1 MSFLGDAQ
9 EFPAIVLT
17 ELHIEMLAL
26 NLQFFRLDDVIHF
39 PGSADSTAT
48 DLHNGS
54 KILVF
59 FIRPRN
65 GGVGKLAIL
74 PDSAG
79 RLPGGA
85 IFAHPCACSARC
97 PHGHRW
103 SVGVGTAVGVGVGVG
118 LPFTALRCPCNRW
131 GCDAV
136 RSIYNLVR
144 VFERTRSNMLRPID
158 PGSYQSPEGQRPA
171 AVTPPIEL
179 ERRAHDPYAAFRFG
193 GFSLFTAGNLL
204 SITGRLMLAVA
215 VEWELY
221 ARTHSATALGLV
233 GLAIAVPVVTLSLP
247 AGHLA
252 DRFSRRRII
261 LVAQI
266 FSALAS
272 AALALVSWRHLSIPP
287 IAPLRAGNHALA
299 AIATIFERH
308 RPTFHFD
315 DASIPLIYL
324 LLFIGGAAR
333 TFSWAARSSFF
344 PTLVSRDA
352 FANAVTWNNSVF
364 QIGSVVGPAISGLL
378 VAYLGFPFVYMLDA
392 LCAFSFFVLVLPIRR
407 STQLRDQTETGTW
420 KSLMAGI
427 RFVFSKKVILA
438 TITLDLFAVLLG
450 GATAL
455 LPIFADQI
463 LHCGPIGLGWMRA
476 APGVGAFVMALVVA
490 HVPPIKRAG
499 KTLFWCVTGF
509 GVVTILFGLSKAL
522 WLSLGLLFLIGAF
535 DSVSVIIRGSIVQ
548 LVTPDEVRG
557 RVSSVNNIFIGTSNE
572 FGALESGLTA
582 ALFGP
587 VISVVAGGIGT
598 ILVVLGVAFHWPESR
613 KIGTLDKTL
622 R

>member
-1 MSFLGDAQ
+1 M
-9 EFPAIVLT
+9 
-17 ELHIEMLAL
+17 
-26 NLQFFRLDDVIHF
+26 
-39 PGSADSTAT
+39 
-48 DLHNGS
+48 
-54 KILVF
+54 
-59 FIRPRN
+59 
-65 GGVGKLAIL
+65 
-74 PDSAG
+74 
-79 RLPGGA
+79 
-85 IFAHPCACSARC
+85 
-97 PHGHRW
+97 PH
-103 SVGVGTAVGVGVGVG
+103 
-118 LPFTALRCPCNRW
+118 
-131 GCDAV
+131 
-136 RSIYNLVR
+136 
-144 VFERTRSNMLRPID
+144 PID
-158 PGSYQSPEGQRPA
+158 PASYESPEGQRPA
-171 AVTPPIEL
+171 VPSSVGL

-204 SITGRLMLAVA
+204 SIIGRQMLAVA

-233 GLAIAVPVVTLSLP
+233 GLVIAIPVVALSLP

-252 DRFSRRRII
+252 DRFSRKHII
-261 LVAQI
+261 LVSHI

-272 AALALVSWRHLSIPP
+272 AALALVSWKHFSIPS
-287 IAPLRAGNHALA
+287 LRILREGNRVLA
-299 AIATIFERH
+299 AIATVFERH
-308 RPTFHFD
+308 HPAFHFN

-344 PTLVSRDA
+344 PTLVSRDS

-364 QIGSVVGPAISGLL
+364 QIGSVVGPGVSGLL
-378 VAYLGFPFVYMLDA
+378 VAHIGFPFVYLVDA
-392 LCAFSFFVLVLPIRR
+392 LCAVSLFVLVLPIRR
-407 STQLRDQTETGTW
+407 SGQPRNQTERSTW
-420 KSLMAGI
+420 RSLIAGMG
-427 RFVFSKKVILA
+427 FVFSKHVILA

-476 APGVGAFVMALVVA
+476 APAVGAFGIALAVA
-490 HVPPIKRAG
+490 HLPPMKQAG
-499 KTLFWCVTGF
+499 KTLLWCVTGF
-509 GVVTILFGLSKAL
+509 GISTILFGLSKAL

-548 LVTPDEVRG
+548 LITPDGMRG
-557 RVSSVNNIFIGTSNE
+557 RVSAVNNIFIGTSNE

-598 ILVVLGVAFHWPESR
+598 ILVVLGVASRWPETS
-613 KIGTLDKTL
+613 KIGALDKTL